1 MPKKIEAHLNFES
14 FDICESPNDL
24 MFYVR
29 GYFDK
34 LAFKYRDMKISE
46 IKSELEDLKVV
57 FEFLDKKGYMKNESR
72 ENCFL

>member
-1 MPKKIEAHLNFES
+1 MPKKIKAYLDFES
-14 FDICESPNDL
+14 FDICKSPNDL

-34 LAFKYRDMKISE
+34 LAFDYRHMKISE
-46 IKSELEDLKVV
+46 IKSLLEDLKIV
-57 FEFLDKKGYMKNESR
+57 FEFLDKKGYMKNEPR